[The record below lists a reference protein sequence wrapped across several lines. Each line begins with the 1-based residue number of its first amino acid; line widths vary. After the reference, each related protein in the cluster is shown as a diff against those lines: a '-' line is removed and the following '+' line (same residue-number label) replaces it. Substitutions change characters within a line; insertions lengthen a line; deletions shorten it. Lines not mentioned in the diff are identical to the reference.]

1 MTNTLIPLFLNSI
14 ALAMRKPTHFKY
26 SSNIAD
32 CCRLLAC
39 IPQTASDKLLPC
51 FVQLQKLAEEID
63 QLFQYSNEET
73 LQKMDHIQI
82 NATMRNF
89 GEKIDQVLQ
98 QFPPE
103 VNTNSAYPPTSSIV
117 CAIDLLEQ
125 A

>member
-1 MTNTLIPLFLNSI
+1 MANRLIRLFLNSI

-26 SSNIAD
+26 SSNIVD

-39 IPQTASDKLLPC
+39 IPQAVSDKLLPC

-73 LQKMDHIQI
+73 LQNMDCIQI
-82 NATMRNF
+82 DAAMRIF
-89 GEKIDQVLQ
+89 REKIDHVVR

-103 VNTNSAYPPTSSIV
+103 VKSNSASPQTSSSIV
-117 CAIDLLEQ
+117 CAIDLLE
-125 A
+125 